1 MIPTNIK
8 RAKKRAF
15 GRTYVLFPG
24 YSFCMFIVRAH
35 IFIFISAGALGG
47 VGFFFFSGGTAE
59 HFFSGGAAEHFFS
72 GGALNTVSFAAGEA
86 LSTSHLFGGR
96 GLELRSSSPCRRGW

>member
-8 RAKKRAF
+8 RAKKKAF

-35 IFIFISAGALGG
+35 IFILFQRGRWVVFASFFSAG
-47 VGFFFFSGGTAE
+47 E
-59 HFFSGGAAEHFFS
+59 P
-72 GGALNTVSFAAGEA
+72 LNTVFQ
-86 LSTSHLFGGR
+86 R
-96 GLELRSSSPCRRGW
+96 GNR

>member
-24 YSFCMFIVRAH
+24 FSFCMFIVRAH
-35 IFIFISAGALGG
+35 IFIIISAGALGG
-47 VGFFFFSGGTAE
+47 VCFFYSAGEPLNCFFSGGP
-59 HFFSGGAAEHFFS
+59 
-72 GGALNTVSFAAGEA
+72 LNTVSFAAGEA
-86 LSTSHLFGGR
+86 ISTSHLFGGR